1 MTNEEAFS
9 RAYDE
14 VRLRGLSPKTVESYL
29 GRLKLFLKYFNDR
42 PIEEMNEIEI
52 REYLLYLLDSGHSAG
67 SVNVCNSALRFIFGA
82 VLGRNLNYQL
92 IHRRREHREFPALMS
107 KKELAHFFSSMDN
120 LRDRAMFETVYGAG
134 LRLSEITH
142 LRVQDID
149 SEQMRIFVHHGKGGK
164 DRYTLLSQRNLE
176 VLREYWREYRP
187 NHPEGYLFY
196 PRKQRQ
202 KVLTPRSVANAF
214 RNCCKNAGL
223 PDTYT
228 VHTLRHCF
236 ATHLLESGAEVC
248 QIKELLGHTFI
259 QTTAFYLHIGNMNK
273 QIQSPLDSLP
283 KKRGCKPKVSSNA

>member
-1 MTNEEAFS
+1 
-9 RAYDE
+9 

-29 GRLKLFLKYFNDR
+29 GRLKLFLKYFNDQ
-42 PIEEMNEIEI
+42 PIEEMNEIQI

-82 VLGRNLNYQL
+82 VLGQNLNYQL

-107 KKELAHFFSSMDN
+107 KKELVHFFSSMDN

-142 LRVQDID
+142 LRAQDID
-149 SEQMRIFVHHGKGGK
+149 SDQMRIFVHHGKGGK

-196 PRKQRQ
+196 PRKQRH
-202 KVLTPRSVANAF
+202 KVLTTRSVQNVF

-273 QIQSPLDSLP
+273 QIQSPLESLP
-283 KKRGCKPKVSSNA
+283 KKQGRKPKVSSNA

>member
-1 MTNEEAFS
+1 MKKSLFEPTM
-9 RAYDE
+9 
-14 VRLRGLSPKTVESYL
+14 GLSPKTVESYL
-29 GRLKLFLKYFNDR
+29 GRLKLFLKHFNDR
-42 PIEEMNEIEI
+42 PIKEMGEIEI
-52 REYLLYLLDSGHSAG
+52 REYLLCLLDSGHSAG
-67 SVNVCNSALRFIFGA
+67 SVNVSNSALRFIFGA
-82 VLGRNLNYQL
+82 VMGRNLNYQL
-92 IHRRREHREFPALMS
+92 IHRRREYREFPALMS
-107 KKELAHFFSSMDN
+107 QKELAHFFSSMGN

-149 SEQMRIFVHHGKGGK
+149 SEQMRLFVHHGKGGK
-164 DRYTLLSQRNLE
+164 DRFTLLSQRNLE
-176 VLREYWREYRP
+176 VPREYWKEYRP

-214 RNCCKNAGL
+214 RNCCRNAGF
-223 PDTYT
+223 PDIYT

-273 QIQSPLDSLP
+273 QIKSPLDTLP
-283 KKRGCKPKVSSNA
+283 KKHGWRPKVTQNA